1 MTSELVDLEHALDL
15 VNKVCFAGTPS
26 GVKAE
31 ALESF
36 NRLASKFEAF
46 GAHVL
51 TAFEA
56 TQEHRAEGHTS
67 PIEWQKHHCRV
78 KGPDA
83 SRRRRLARH
92 LKSLP
97 LVEEALVS
105 GLITVEHVEVLAR
118 AQQVVGE
125 EIFGLLEKP
134 LLDAA
139 IESRFSDFLRTVEYA
154 VVRARPWDAE
164 DRASRQLEDRYGSSS
179 RTFGGSGKVDAG
191 IDPVGFTTWQAEL
204 ERLCQHLLEADRAEA
219 RDRLGRDPVAA
230 ELRRTARQRRAD
242 AMVLMA
248 ERSAAFGDQALGP
261 SGFCVT
267 VHGDAVLVACIVAAL
282 RQALADEDY
291 DLDRGPRRDRARD
304 RQPA

>member
-15 VNKVCFAGTPS
+15 ANKVTFAGAPS
-26 GVKAE
+26 ATKAE
-31 ALESF
+31 ALAVY
-36 NRLASKFEAF
+36 NRLQNKLDAF
-46 GAHVL
+46 GVHVL

-83 SRRRRLARH
+83 SRRRRTARH

-97 LVEEALVS
+97 LVEEALVAGS
-105 GLITVEHVEVLAR
+105 ISVEHVEVLAR

-125 EIFGLLEKP
+125 EIFGLLEGP

-139 IESRFSDFLRTVEYA
+139 IESRFCDFLHTVEYA
-154 VVRARPWDAE
+154 VTRAKPWDAE
-164 DRASRQLEDRYGSSS
+164 ERASRQLEDRYASSS
-179 RTFGGSGKVDAG
+179 RTFGGAGKVDAG
-191 IDPVGFTTWQAEL
+191 IEAVGFTIWQAEL
-204 ERLCQHLLEADRAEA
+204 ERLVKHLLEADRAEA
-219 RDRLGRDPVAA
+219 RDGLGRDPVAS

-248 ERSAAFGDQALGP
+248 ERSAAFAGELRP
-261 SGFCVT
+261 SSFCVT
-267 VHGDAVLVACIVAAL
+267 VHGDAVLVACIIAAL
-282 RQALADEDY
+282 
-291 DLDRGPRRDRARD
+291 
-304 RQPA
+304 PAPSPG